1 MISSTSFLYIFKEI
15 ISFVFPTL
23 NIILLFY
30 IALMLKKIC
39 DVINDK

>member
-15 ISFVFPTL
+15 ISFVFPIL

-30 IALMLKKIC
+30 IALMLKKIY
-39 DVINDK
+39 DVINEK

>member
-30 IALMLKKIC
+30 IALMLKKIY
-39 DVINDK
+39 DVINEK